1 VAEPNAALEV
11 TVEPE
16 VIGPMSKP
24 ADTERVP
31 LDTNPLLNVNVY
43 GATPPVTPK
52 DTGVPHPDPPGSGE
66 HGLLSPRSQKAFNS
80 PEPYNWTVSGNP
92 DADGV
97 LEGVM
102 LGVGVIEDVGVGGGV
117 GAGVSDGVGL
127 GAEEAAGVWV
137 LVGVG
142 VIVLVADGVGVGEV
156 PGDGVSDIVGVT
168 DGVGLTP
175 GAGVCVLVGV
185 GVGVAVEP
193 GVGVTG

>member
-1 VAEPNAALEV
+1 VFPIASWTVQFIDPNIETGSEPDVLFSSTSAQKAPAGIVAAQLTLPEPGAGALGLAKVLDHVAEPNAALEV

-80 PEPYNWTVSGNP
+80 PEPYN
-92 DADGV
+92 
-97 LEGVM
+97 
-102 LGVGVIEDVGVGGGV
+102 
-117 GAGVSDGVGL
+117 
-127 GAEEAAGVWV
+127 
-137 LVGVG
+137 
-142 VIVLVADGVGVGEV
+142 
-156 PGDGVSDIVGVT
+156 
-168 DGVGLTP
+168 
-175 GAGVCVLVGV
+175 
-185 GVGVAVEP
+185 
-193 GVGVTG
+193 